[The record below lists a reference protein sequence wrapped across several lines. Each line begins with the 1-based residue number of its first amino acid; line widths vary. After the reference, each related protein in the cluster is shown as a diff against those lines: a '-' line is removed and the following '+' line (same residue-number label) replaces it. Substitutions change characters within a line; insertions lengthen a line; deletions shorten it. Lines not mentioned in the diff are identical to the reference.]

1 MPGVISIVELVLG
14 FINEVNVEEFLSRN
28 IEYKLEMNLLNKLI
42 NVNETYPAERPI
54 IEILFIVSA
63 AKNGNFIENY
73 KKEEFILK
81 TYLILLL

>member
-28 IEYKLEMNLLNKLI
+28 IEYKLEMNLLNKLL

-63 AKNGNFIENY
+63 AKTE
-73 KKEEFILK
+73 IL
-81 TYLILLL
+81 

>member
-1 MPGVISIVELVLG
+1 MSQLPGVISIVELFLG

-28 IEYKLEMNLLNKLI
+28 IEYKLEINLLNKLL

-63 AKNGNFIENY
+63 AKNENFIENY
-73 KKEEFILK
+73 KKKNLF
-81 TYLILLL
+81 

>member
-1 MPGVISIVELVLG
+1 
-14 FINEVNVEEFLSRN
+14 
-28 IEYKLEMNLLNKLI
+28 MNLLNKFL

-73 KKEEFILK
+73 KNEEFILK